1 MMIKRSEELKAIDQK
16 IEKLTIQKNIL
27 KAQVNENLD
36 RKKRTRRLIQKGA
49 LLEKYFDVEHLTPE
63 ETEEFLKIFAA
74 YVVSHTPDKFKRD
87 KKKGNYYD

>member
-1 MMIKRSEELKAIDQK
+1 MMVKRSEELKAIDQK

-63 ETEEFLKIFAA
+63 ETEELLKMFAA
-74 YVVSHTPDKFKRD
+74 YVVAHTPEKFKKDRE
-87 KKKGNYYD
+87 KENN